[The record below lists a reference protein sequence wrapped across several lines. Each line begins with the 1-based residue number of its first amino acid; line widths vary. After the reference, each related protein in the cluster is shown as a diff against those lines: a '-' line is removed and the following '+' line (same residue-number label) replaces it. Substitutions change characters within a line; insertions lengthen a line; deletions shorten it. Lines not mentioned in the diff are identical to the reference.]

1 MAETKIHMS
10 ALYSALDEKRQVME
24 MSWRDVAQ
32 ELAVSPSTFSRMA
45 KGKRPDVDTFAALLR
60 WLAMSAED
68 FTSPPAEAQSEA
80 EPLAMISTYL
90 RAGRQVSPEDA
101 DAFQDI
107 IRAAYRRLIEKKS

>member
-1 MAETKIHMS
+1 MAEIKIDMP
-10 ALYSALDEKRQVME
+10 ALYAALDEQRQGKE

-32 ELAVSPSTFSRMA
+32 ELEISASTFSRMA

-68 FTSPPAEAQSEA
+68 FTSPPAEAQSA
-80 EPLAMISTYL
+80 TEPLAMISTYL
-90 RAGRQVSPEDA
+90 RADRQVSPEDV

-107 IRAAYRRLIEKKS
+107 IRAAYRRLIEKKG